1 MTPPPAASHV
11 ARPGPLASPA
21 GAFAGDAFGALT
33 ARVIEPKAWVRTRF
47 LSDLLTLTLAASAAV
62 FAAPELGTGPNRL
75 LAALFPLVAVFAL
88 HARRSADEPLQ
99 GSILDTVAGVVG
111 AVSAAAVLTM
121 AAASTIG
128 GSHSVGLTLRLWL
141 FSVVYAGV
149 ARAVL
154 VSVRTQAVSHSAF
167 AIPTLIVGAGSVG
180 ELIVK
185 RISENPRLGL
195 RPVGFLDADPMPAAV
210 AHGGRAA
217 LPVLGG
223 PSDLAVAVAQTGARR
238 VILAFSSL
246 PDHELV
252 DEIRRCEQLGV
263 GVSLI
268 PRLFESVSARATLD
282 HVGGLPVLSLH
293 PTNPRSWEFTIKH
306 ALDRVLALLGLIAV
320 APLMVPI
327 AIGVR
332 LSSPGPVLFRQR
344 RVGRDGRVFDL
355 LKFRTMHEATA
366 PAQFELLEGCAP
378 GGVEGMDRRTRLG
391 RWLRGTS
398 LDELPQLVNVLRG
411 EMSLVGPRPER
422 PEFVQRFSAELIRYE
437 DRHRVKS
444 GITGWAQINGL
455 RGQTSIGDRV
465 ELDNYYI
472 RNWSLGLD
480 LRILVL
486 TALELARDLFG
497 PRRSH
502 SGDTH

>member
-1 MTPPPAASHV
+1 MTSPDAASQV
-11 ARPGPLASPA
+11 ARPRRLVFQPA
-21 GAFAGDAFGALT
+21 GAGLIATGAARLLDART
-33 ARVIEPKAWVRTRF
+33 WARIRF
-47 LSDLLTLTLAASAAV
+47 LVDLTMLTIAASAAV
-62 FAAPELGTGPNRL
+62 FAAPGLHTGPNRL
-75 LAALFPLVAVFAL
+75 LAALFPLVAVATL
-88 HARRSADEPLQ
+88 HARHNRDQRLQ
-99 GSILDTVAGVVG
+99 ASILDTVAGVIG
-111 AVSAAAVLTM
+111 AVSAAAVLTI

-128 GSHSVGLTLRLWL
+128 GSHPVGLTFRLWL
-141 FSVVYAGV
+141 FSVVYAGL

-154 VSVRTQAVSHSAF
+154 VSVRTQAVSHSAL

-195 RPVGFLDADPMPAAV
+195 RPVGFLDADPMPDAV
-210 AHGGRAA
+210 AYGPRAA

-223 PSDLAVAVAQTGARR
+223 PSDLAAAVAQTGARR
-238 VILAFSSL
+238 VILAFSSQ

-252 DEIRRCEQLGV
+252 DEIRRCEHLGV

-268 PRLFESVSARATLD
+268 PRLFESISGRATLD
-282 HVGGLPVLSLH
+282 HVGGLPLLSLH
-293 PTNPRSWEFTIKH
+293 PTNPRSWEFAIKH
-306 ALDRVLALLGLIAV
+306 ALDRALALLGLIAA
-320 APLMVPI
+320 APLLAGI
-327 AIGVR
+327 ALGVR
-332 LSSPGPVLFRQR
+332 LTSPGPVLFRQR

-355 LKFRTMHEATA
+355 LKFRTMCEATA
-366 PAQFELLEGCAP
+366 PVRFELLKDCAP
-378 GGVEGMDRRTRLG
+378 GGVEGKDRRTRFG

-398 LDELPQLVNVLRG
+398 LDELPQLINVLRG

-422 PEFVQRFSAELIRYE
+422 PEFVERFTAEVIRYQ

-480 LRILVL
+480 LRILAL
-486 TALELARDLFG
+486 TAVEVVRDLVG

-502 SGDTH
+502 SRQTD